1 MKNSRNWQ
9 LILCSLLFTFVFTS
23 CGKTLTRYSVYP
35 SEVIKNYEI
44 GIAPSLFTVP
54 PDSLFTQSETWQEV
68 LAGVNF
74 YKFYSMQVINE
85 GSVWRTRITPD
96 LFTDFVKAN
105 GIEIGIETGS
115 FHFESPNAEL
125 LTELQFKSIIAA
137 GGKIATVHLDGPVRR
152 LLRGINNHPKAL
164 SLSAAADRLA
174 LFWQNIH
181 RKYPGIKIGIITNLP
196 NWDYSD
202 ELPGYIGRFTD
213 STGHTYQEVLDVLYE
228 KITAAGEKIAFVEV
242 DCPYNYF
249 RQKET
254 LRKDGK
260 IDNGEKLR
268 SLSAWC
274 WQRDIQFHV
283 IINSEVNNASAKTYY
298 EDVMQYLL
306 ALRRENVFP
315 DKFLFQSWYKYPR
328 ENLPENKKYTFMNT
342 VRDGII
348 LLQALYPT
356 PH

>member
-1 MKNSRNWQ
+1 MNNNYKYQWG
-9 LILCSLLFTFVFTS
+9 IHFLLFAIIFTS
-23 CGKTLTRYSVYP
+23 CSKAPLRHTAYP
-35 SEVIKNYEI
+35 STIIKNYEI
-44 GIAPSLFTVP
+44 GITPSLFTVP
-54 PDSLFTQSETWQEV
+54 PDSLFTQQKAWQEV
-68 LAGVNF
+68 LTELDF
-74 YKFYSMQVINE
+74 YKFYSLQVIDE
-85 GSVWRTRITPD
+85 GDIRRTRISPD
-96 LFTDFVKAN
+96 LFTDFTTAKE
-105 GIEIGIETGS
+105 IEIGIETGS

-125 LTELQFKSIIAA
+125 LTELQFEPIIAA
-137 GGKIATVHLDGPVRR
+137 GGKITTVHLDGPVRR
-152 LLRGINNHPKAL
+152 LIQGINNHPKAM
-164 SLSAAADRLA
+164 SLPETADRLA

-181 RKYPGIKIGIITNLP
+181 QRYPGIKIGLITNLP

-202 ELPGYIGRFTD
+202 ELPGYVGRFTD
-213 STGHTYQEVLDVLYE
+213 STGHTYREVLDALYE
-228 KITAAGEKIAFVEV
+228 KITAVGEKIAFIEV

-260 IDNGEKLR
+260 IDNGKKLR
-268 SLSAWC
+268 ALSAWC

-283 IINSEVNNASAKTYY
+283 IVNSEVKSASARTYY

-348 LLQALYPT
+348 LLRALYPT
-356 PH
+356 PQ